1 MSLRPRTRTAGFVL
15 VLSLLAGCSRQPAEQ
30 AMQSGD
36 PAVAAPALAPPAKS
50 APPAVPAASGDHAT
64 AAPAVPAP
72 AGPEAVLAPPPA
84 RSPDAVLRGWGMAI
98 ERRDW
103 RQVRQLWG
111 NHGADS
117 GLSAEAFAR
126 RWDHLRRP
134 KVTVGAGQQEGAAG
148 SSFYTAPVRVDEG
161 SRSFAGDV
169 TIRRVND
176 VPGATPE
183 QLRWHLD
190 ATTRAPWTNPR

>member
-15 VLSLLAGCSRQPAEQ
+15 ALTLLAGCSRQPAEQ
-30 AMQSGD
+30 TTSSGD
-36 PAVAAPALAPPAKS
+36 PAVAAPAPATP

-84 RSPDAVLRGWGMAI
+84 QSPDTVLRGWGMAI

-111 NHGADS
+111 NHGGDS
-117 GLSAEAFAR
+117 GLTAEAFAR

-148 SSFYTAPVRVDEG
+148 SSFYTALVRVDDG
-161 SRSFAGDV
+161 TRSFAGNV

-190 ATTRAPWTNPR
+190 ITTRAPWTNPR